1 MSSPQS
7 ATPNAGFQ
15 DRLNRVAERRA
26 PHEAAR
32 PQIDV
37 LPDWKENARGPAG
50 IAAALLAGILAV
62 VIVRLARFHVMGVA
76 LVSDSPD
83 ITLAVEMGA
92 SLLLSFLIFLF
103 LPWKGIQ
110 YRFLQFG
117 GVALMTLTMHN
128 IVHSSP
134 GLFRLAFSPD
144 WTDRVLAQ
152 TEPGSMYVRGHSIPV
167 TGKVKGDDATD
178 ETATETAETAA
189 AAPSAEALAE
199 PASTA
204 EAAQVEPEKPRRIQM
219 GKTSLGN

>member
-7 ATPNAGFQ
+7 TTPNAGFQ
-15 DRLNRVAERRA
+15 SRLDRVAERRA
-26 PHEAAR
+26 PHDAAR

-37 LPDWKENARGPAG
+37 LPDWRENARGPAG
-50 IAAALLAGILAV
+50 IAAAVLTGILAV
-62 VIVRLARFHVMGVA
+62 VIVRLARFHIMGVA
-76 LVSDSPD
+76 LVSESPD
-83 ITLAVEMGA
+83 VTLAVEMGA

-152 TEPGSMYVRGHSIPV
+152 TEPGSMYVRGHSIPFA
-167 TGKVKGDDATD
+167 GKVNGDEAD
-178 ETATETAETAA
+178 ETDTESATAA
-189 AAPSAEALAE
+189 VQEPAAEASEEPEVVAE
-199 PASTA
+199 PAPP
-204 EAAQVEPEKPRRIQM
+204 EPEMPRKIKLGR
-219 GKTSLGN
+219 TSVEN